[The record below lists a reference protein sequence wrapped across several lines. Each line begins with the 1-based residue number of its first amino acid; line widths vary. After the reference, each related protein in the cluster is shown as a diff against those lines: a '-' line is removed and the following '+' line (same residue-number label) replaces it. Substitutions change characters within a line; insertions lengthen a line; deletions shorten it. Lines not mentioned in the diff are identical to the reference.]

1 MTMRHYDSRNDRT
14 FNCAILYVN
23 TGERR
28 KQANVKTIASAADIA
43 LDLAER
49 IVRADKRRKVKS
61 VYYTSAIEQ

>member
-1 MTMRHYDSRNDRT
+1 
-14 FNCAILYVN
+14 VN

-43 LDLAER
+43 LDLAEKL
-49 IVRADKRRKVKS
+49 VRADKRRKVKS